1 MHCVPLTEMTVAAK
15 LLNWGFAMDGK
26 VTPVGTLARP
36 LPAGVT
42 SPAAAPA
49 TQWPTA
55 DGGPGR
61 PGWRGAAAQQAGRQ
75 GAQRSGHQRSGLLTQ
90 AASVPTISLTA
101 GIGALVLAGLV
112 AGGIVVLLRR
122 RPGEGSPPDR

>member
-1 MHCVPLTEMTVAAK
+1 MTVAAK
-15 LLNWGFAMDGK
+15 LLNWASPWMGRS
-26 VTPVGTLARP
+26 PRRH
-36 LPAGVT
+36 AG
-42 SPAAAPA
+42 PAAARRGDQPGGRRA
-49 TQWPTA
+49 AAPVA

-61 PGWRGAAAQQAGRQ
+61 PGWRGAAAQQPGRQ
-75 GAQRSGHQRSGLLTQ
+75 GAQRSGHQRSVRLTQ

-122 RPGEGSPPDR
+122 WPGEGSPPDR